1 TCTPLVQFPVS
12 ELKPG
17 AKIKGKTIAELGNR
31 NRPLDMIVYQKDGK
45 TYLLMANSSR
55 GVMKITTDQI
65 DKAESI
71 TARVADKQGLPYETI
86 ASWTGVDQLDRFDAN
101 HVVVLR
107 RTEGG
112 SLNLESL
119 PLP

>member
-1 TCTPLVQFPVS
+1 
-12 ELKPG
+12 
-17 AKIKGKTIAELGNR
+17 
-31 NRPLDMIVYQKDGK
+31 MIVYEKDGK

-55 GVMKITTDQI
+55 GVMKITTEQI

-71 TARVADKQGLPYETI
+71 TARVADKQGLAYETI
-86 ASWTGVDQLDRFDAN
+86 QNWTGVDHLDRLDSK

-107 RTEGG
+107 RAEGG
-112 SLNLESL
+112 SMNLEAL

>member
-1 TCTPLVQFPVS
+1 
-12 ELKPG
+12 E
-17 AKIKGKTIAELGNR
+17 
-31 NRPLDMIVYQKDGK
+31 
-45 TYLLMANSSR
+45 
-55 GVMKITTDQI
+55 QI

-71 TARVADKQGLPYETI
+71 TERVADKKGLPYETI

-107 RTEGG
+107 RAEDG